1 MSEPLRKLEV
11 YMRIQKILCPTDLS
25 ANSATGIAYAHG
37 LSQEYRAALVVL
49 HVTSF
54 PPVPIAALC
63 ELDALPFQKR
73 IFLPPSVDQL
83 LSRSSARLDAFIR
96 SMAIDD
102 CQTRVAFGKAASE
115 IIVSAI
121 NERADLIVMAKRHLG
136 VLRRLLSPSISE
148 QVSRKAPCPVLSI
161 CPPKLQRPIAAK
173 PRPGVTGLLAGVE
186 A

>member
-1 MSEPLRKLEV
+1 MI
-11 YMRIQKILCPTDLS
+11 MRIDKILCPTDLS
-25 ANSATGIAYAHG
+25 ANSASGIAYAQG

-63 ELDALPFQKR
+63 ELDALPGQNR
-73 IFLPPSVDQL
+73 VLVPPSVDEL
-83 LSRSSARLDAFIR
+83 LRRASVRLDAFVKSIP
-96 SMAIDD
+96 IVD
-102 CQTRVAFGKAASE
+102 CQTRVAFGKPAME

-121 NERADLIVMAKRHLG
+121 QERADLIVMAKRHLG
-136 VLRRLLSPSISE
+136 FIRRLLSPSVSE

-161 CPPKLQRPIAAK
+161 CPPKLQRPTGAK
-173 PRPGVTGLLAGVE
+173 ARPGVTGLLAGVE

>member
-1 MSEPLRKLEV
+1 
-11 YMRIQKILCPTDLS
+11 MRIYKILCPTDLS

-49 HVTSF
+49 HVTCF
-54 PPVPIAALC
+54 PPVPIAASC

-73 IFLPPSVDQL
+73 VFVPPTIDQL
-83 LSRSSARLDAFIR
+83 LSRARARLDAFTR
-96 SMAIDD
+96 SIPIDK
-102 CQTRVAFGKAASE
+102 CQIRVAFGKPATE
-115 IIVSAI
+115 IIVSAVH
-121 NERADLIVMAKRHLG
+121 EGADLIVMAKRHLG

-161 CPPKLQRPIAAK
+161 CPPKLQRPIGANSH
-173 PRPGVTGLLAGVE
+173 PGLTGLLAGVE